1 MTLRVLDEAGQE
13 VNTSNPIITE
23 HNGST
28 GDAVT
33 LSLTLINKSA
43 FHYYKNIRLWVNS
56 VFPVSAELL
65 IPGERVP
72 NYRPS
77 KSIVRFDPNERL
89 QFNLRLSVGPD
100 TPEQVVRGINLGIS
114 SMRYPSL

>member
-1 MTLRVLDEAGQE
+1 MTLRVLDEFGHE

-23 HNGST
+23 HNGTT

-33 LSLTLINKSA
+33 LAFTLINKSA
-43 FHYYKNIRLWVNS
+43 SHYYKNILLRVNS

-77 KSIVRFDPNERL
+77 KVIMRFSPKEKL
-89 QFNLRLSVGPD
+89 PFNLRFTVGPE
-100 TPEQVVRGINLGIS
+100 TPEQVVKGVNLNIS
-114 SMRYPSL
+114 SMRFPFP

>member
-1 MTLRVLDEAGQE
+1 MLDETGHE

-28 GDAVT
+28 GDIVT

-43 FHYYKNIRLWVNS
+43 SHYYKNILLWVNS

-65 IPGERVP
+65 IPDERVP

-77 KSIVRFDPNERL
+77 KSIVYFNPNERL
-89 QFNLRLSVGPD
+89 QFNLRLSVGPK
-100 TPEQVVRGINLGIS
+100 TPEQVVRGISLGIS